1 MDFQEQFFKERIK
14 FIHEARAEKEESFEK
29 LQQQEREKVKQS
41 NPNPS
46 NAEEYRRRADE
57 IEKFIKFQDEEMQAF
72 VAERDKLIKAHEKK
86 MVGMRERHWQ
96 EEVELEKEFDAE
108 LSHLMEKYTLD
119 GSKSMPAILDC
130 GIVGECDGFLKS
142 CSTVTF
148 QKILNLKKFDLW
160 ETMLCQLGGQMDLAK
175 SLPMISSR

>member
-1 MDFQEQFFKERIK
+1 MKRGLRRKRVLRSCNSKSVRRSSSLTPI
-14 FIHEARAEKEESFEK
+14 
-29 LQQQEREKVKQS
+29 LQMQR
-41 NPNPS
+41 NTG
-46 NAEEYRRRADE
+46 ADE

-130 GIVGECDGFLKS
+130 GIVGECD
-142 CSTVTF
+142 
-148 QKILNLKKFDLW
+148 DR
-160 ETMLCQLGGQMDLAK
+160 
-175 SLPMISSR
+175 SL

>member
-130 GIVGECDGFLKS
+130 GIVGECD
-142 CSTVTF
+142 
-148 QKILNLKKFDLW
+148 DR
-160 ETMLCQLGGQMDLAK
+160 
-175 SLPMISSR
+175 SL

>member
-1 MDFQEQFFKERIK
+1 ERIK
-14 FIHEARAEKEESFEK
+14 FIHEARDEKEESFEK

-57 IEKFIKFQDEEMQAF
+57 IAKFIKFQDEEMQAF

-119 GSKSMPAILDC
+119 GSKVNASN
-130 GIVGECDGFLKS
+130 
-142 CSTVTF
+142 T
-148 QKILNLKKFDLW
+148 
-160 ETMLCQLGGQMDLAK
+160 
-175 SLPMISSR
+175 

>member
-1 MDFQEQFFKERIK
+1 MKRGLRRKRVLRSCNSKSVRRSSSLTPI
-14 FIHEARAEKEESFEK
+14 
-29 LQQQEREKVKQS
+29 LQMQR
-41 NPNPS
+41 NTG
-46 NAEEYRRRADE
+46 ADE

>member
-14 FIHEARAEKEESFEK
+14 FIYEARDEKEESFEK
-29 LQQQEREKVKQS
+29 MQQQEREKVKQS

-46 NAEEYRRRADE
+46 NAEEYRRRYSC
-57 IEKFIKFQDEEMQAF
+57 IFLFISFEKLFDEEMQAF

-86 MVGMRERHWQ
+86 MVSMRERHWQ

-119 GSKSMPAILDC
+119 GSKVNA
-130 GIVGECDGFLKS
+130 GN
-142 CSTVTF
+142 T
-148 QKILNLKKFDLW
+148 
-160 ETMLCQLGGQMDLAK
+160 
-175 SLPMISSR
+175 

>member
-1 MDFQEQFFKERIK
+1 MKRGMSRKRVLRSCNSKSVRRSSSLTPI
-14 FIHEARAEKEESFEK
+14 
-29 LQQQEREKVKQS
+29 LQMQR
-41 NPNPS
+41 NTG
-46 NAEEYRRRADE
+46 ADE

-119 GSKSMPAILDC
+119 GSKFNASN
-130 GIVGECDGFLKS
+130 
-142 CSTVTF
+142 T
-148 QKILNLKKFDLW
+148 
-160 ETMLCQLGGQMDLAK
+160 
-175 SLPMISSR
+175 